1 MENQK
6 SEEVLEIKDALLMD
20 FYPENLQNSKLFP
33 YLTEQLSF
41 KISDFSLIYHKTDIE
56 SVNILKQCDFLNISE
71 NIVEY
76 NEEEINNI
84 FIIDETFLNEYLIKQ
99 IRNIKNVVFNRFYKK
114 PNFKWVFVPTKQ
126 SKENFMSFMKN
137 KNIKMF
143 NLKKSSIVNNINYL
157 KESNGLKDRRKN
169 SDFSNNGNNKW
180 RKFSKNYASH
190 KGSYNSNYYNNNNNN
205 YYKGHKG
212 RERFN
217 SDTNNYTKNNNN
229 EYFYGNNINSP
240 NKKTEKI
247 EVEIGEIK
255 YPLTINYKYSINNIK
270 DLYQKLKQDNYFQN
284 KPDYLVENNEIIS
297 NEPKELE
304 ILKNIST
311 SSNIKKE
318 TQAFNRNELE
328 GNNCNK
334 IKIPKFNP
342 LSQMKKNFNKFDAI
356 PSSDE
361 ILVK

>member
-1 MENQK
+1 M
-6 SEEVLEIKDALLMD
+6 
-20 FYPENLQNSKLFP
+20 
-33 YLTEQLSF
+33 
-41 KISDFSLIYHKTDIE
+41 
-56 SVNILKQCDFLNISE
+56 
-71 NIVEY
+71 
-76 NEEEINNI
+76 
-84 FIIDETFLNEYLIKQ
+84 
-99 IRNIKNVVFNRFYKK
+99 
-114 PNFKWVFVPTKQ
+114 
-126 SKENFMSFMKN
+126 
-137 KNIKMF
+137 
-143 NLKKSSIVNNINYL
+143 
-157 KESNGLKDRRKN
+157 
-169 SDFSNNGNNKW
+169 
-180 RKFSKNYASH
+180 
-190 KGSYNSNYYNNNNNN
+190 
-205 YYKGHKG
+205 
-212 RERFN
+212 
-217 SDTNNYTKNNNN
+217 
-229 EYFYGNNINSP
+229 
-240 NKKTEKI
+240 
-247 EVEIGEIK
+247 
-255 YPLTINYKYSINNIK
+255 TINYKYSINNIK

>member
-1 MENQK
+1 MEMHK
-6 SEEVLEIKDALLMD
+6 SEEVFEIKNSLLMD
-20 FYPENLQNSKLFP
+20 FYPENLQNSKLLS
-33 YLTEQLSF
+33 YITEQLSF
-41 KISDFSLIYHKTDIE
+41 NISDFSSIYHKTE
-56 SVNILKQCDFLNISE
+56 SESLNILKQCDFLHIRG

-76 NEEEINNI
+76 DEEEINNI
-84 FIIDETFLNEYLIKQ
+84 FICDETLLNEYLLNQ
-99 IRNIKNVVFNRFYKK
+99 IRNIKNVTFSRFYKK
-114 PNFKWVFVPTKQ
+114 PNYKWIFVPTKQ
-126 SKENFMSFMKN
+126 SKENFMNFMKN

-157 KESNGLKDRRKN
+157 KESNGLKDKRKY
-169 SDFSNNGNNKW
+169 SDISNNGNNKW

-190 KGSYNSNYYNNNNNN
+190 KGSYNSTYYNNNN

-229 EYFYGNNINSP
+229 EYYYNNNINTP
-240 NKKTEKI
+240 NKKKEKI

-255 YPLTINYKYSINNIK
+255 YPLTINMKYTTNNIK
-270 DLYQKLKQDNYFQN
+270 DLYQKLKQENYFQT
-284 KPDYLVENNEIIS
+284 KPNYLVEDNEIIS

-304 ILKNIST
+304 ILKTLTT
-311 SSNIKKE
+311 SSNKNRG
-318 TQAFNRNELE
+318 TQAFKKNEIE
-328 GNNCNK
+328 ESNNNK

-356 PSSDE
+356 PSGNE

>member
-99 IRNIKNVVFNRFYKK
+99 IRNIKNVAFNRFYKK

-143 NLKKSSIVNNINYL
+143 NLKKSSIVNNI
-157 KESNGLKDRRKN
+157 
-169 SDFSNNGNNKW
+169 
-180 RKFSKNYASH
+180 
-190 KGSYNSNYYNNNNNN
+190 
-205 YYKGHKG
+205 
-212 RERFN
+212 
-217 SDTNNYTKNNNN
+217 
-229 EYFYGNNINSP
+229 
-240 NKKTEKI
+240 
-247 EVEIGEIK
+247 
-255 YPLTINYKYSINNIK
+255 
-270 DLYQKLKQDNYFQN
+270 
-284 KPDYLVENNEIIS
+284 
-297 NEPKELE
+297 
-304 ILKNIST
+304 
-311 SSNIKKE
+311 
-318 TQAFNRNELE
+318 
-328 GNNCNK
+328 
-334 IKIPKFNP
+334 
-342 LSQMKKNFNKFDAI
+342 
-356 PSSDE
+356 
-361 ILVK
+361 